1 MDSAAKI
8 TTERPPG
15 GWFPAV
21 LLALLCV
28 IGISVDLA
36 APDPVEVNRIFDG
49 ATGALYIAL
58 EVLCS
63 FPVRSAGV
71 ALAVLAAL
79 LVRPIQRVWF
89 DRTGAPALAA
99 RSASGRLVPALAA
112 LAIVFGRSLDMSDSF
127 DLVMGGISQSIKAS
141 LSFLGWLVL
150 ARVGW
155 SYLVA
160 AFDAMRE
167 RRCRAAAA
175 ARRTA
180 EPAGRT
186 PLLTRALAVLDR
198 HPFAVPA
205 LALALAW
212 SPCLVGYAPGL
223 FMRDTATQILQWFG
237 YPNNASDYLAPLKSG
252 VYLNQH
258 HPPASTAL
266 LGLFVGAGSA
276 LAGDENA
283 GVFMFTMFQFALTV
297 LAFAWGMFALKRLE
311 VPVPARAGVLA
322 FTVIVPVYS
331 NYAVLVT
338 KDVLFADALLVM
350 AAALALLLCPWAR
363 RRSEDTALLVAGALG
378 VALLRNGGWLVSVAS
393 LLVAAACVRGRKD
406 VRHRRREASVVLA
419 TAILVLAV
427 QIGLSGV
434 VYPALGVAPGS
445 VREALSIPF
454 QQTARYVRDH
464 AGDIPEGDLEA
475 VDAVLDADAIGDLYR
490 SHKSDPVKATFKEDA
505 TAADIMG
512 YARVWLKEFA
522 DDPVCYLEATC
533 ANYYGYFYVGDSSS
547 WTYTSDLSREVM
559 AGDRL
564 SEHFSFHQAENPVSR
579 TLDGVCSAYRAFFQL
594 APVASLLLSA
604 AFYDW
609 ALVFVAVGAWRHRL
623 RWLAPLIALV
633 TLVLSVALAGP
644 CNAST
649 YFRYAYPIA
658 VVVPFLLALLTA
670 TEPDS
675 KGGPE
680 HAQG

>member
-1 MDSAAKI
+1 MAA
-8 TTERPPG
+8 
-15 GWFPAV
+15 A

-36 APDPVEVNRIFDG
+36 APDPAEVNRIFDG

-63 FPVRSAGV
+63 FPVRSEGV
-71 ALAVLAAL
+71 VLTALAVL
-79 LVRPIQRVWF
+79 LVRPIRRVWL
-89 DRTGAPALAA
+89 DQTGAPALAA
-99 RSASGRLVPALAA
+99 RTVPGRLVPALAA
-112 LAIVFGRSLDMSDSF
+112 LAVVFGRSLDMSDSF
-127 DLVMGGISQSIKAS
+127 DLVTGGITQAIKAS
-141 LSFLGWLVL
+141 LVFLGWLVL
-150 ARVGW
+150 ARVVW

-160 AFDAMRE
+160 VFDAMRE
-167 RRCRAAAA
+167 RGGRFAAGARCAD
-175 ARRTA
+175 
-180 EPAGRT
+180 EPAGRAS
-186 PLLTRALAVLDR
+186 LLSRALAVLDR
-198 HPFAVPA
+198 HPFAAPA

-212 SPCLVGYAPGL
+212 LPCLVGYAPGL
-223 FMRDTATQILQWFG
+223 FMRDAATQILQWFG

-283 GVFMFTMFQFALTV
+283 GVFMFTAFQFALTV
-297 LAFAWGMFALKRLE
+297 LAFAWGMLALKRLE

-322 FTVIVPVYS
+322 FTAIVPVYS

-363 RRSEDTALLVAGALG
+363 RRSEDTALLVVGALG
-378 VALLRNGGWLVSVAS
+378 VALFRNGGWLVAVAA
-393 LLVAAACVRGRKD
+393 LLVAAACVRGRKG
-406 VRHRRREASVVLA
+406 VRRRRREASVVLA

-464 AGDIPEGDLEA
+464 AGDIPEEDLEA
-475 VDAVLDADAIGDLYR
+475 IDAVLDADAIGELYR

-505 TAADIMG
+505 TAADLMG
-512 YARVWLKEFA
+512 YARVWLKELA
-522 DDPVCYLEATC
+522 NDPVCYLEATC

-564 SEHFSFHQAENPVSR
+564 SAHFSFHQAESPVSR
-579 TLDGVCSAYRAFFQL
+579 ILDEVCSAYRAFFQL

-604 AFYDW
+604 ALYDW
-609 ALVFVAVGAWRHRL
+609 ALVFVVVGAWRYRT
-623 RWLAPLIALV
+623 RWLVPPIALAA
-633 TLVLSVALAGP
+633 LVLAVALIGP

-658 VVVPFLLALLTA
+658 VVVPFLLVLLTA
-670 TEPDS
+670 TAPDS

-680 HAQG
+680 HVQG

>member
-79 LVRPIQRVWF
+79 LVRPIRRVWF
-89 DRTGAPALAA
+89 DRAGAPALAA
-99 RSASGRLVPALAA
+99 RTVSGRLVPALAA

-127 DLVMGGISQSIKAS
+127 DLVMGGISQAIKAS

-167 RRCRAAAA
+167 RRCRATAA

-205 LALALAW
+205 LVLALAW

-311 VPVPARAGVLA
+311 VPVPVRAGVLA

-378 VALLRNGGWLVSVAS
+378 VALFRNGGWLVAVAA

-406 VRHRRREASVVLA
+406 VRRRRREASVVLA

-427 QIGLSGV
+427 QIGLSVV

-445 VREALSIPF
+445 VREVLSIPF

-464 AGDIPEGDLEA
+464 AGDVPEEDLEA
-475 VDAVLDADAIGDLYR
+475 IDAMLDAGAIGDLYR

-505 TAADIMG
+505 AAEDLMG
-512 YARVWLKEFA
+512 YARVWLEELM
-522 DDPVCYLEATC
+522 DDPACYLEATC
-533 ANYYGYFYVGDSSS
+533 ANYYGYFYVGDSSG

-579 TLDGVCSAYRAFFQL
+579 ILDEACSAYRAFFQL
-594 APVASLLLSA
+594 APVASLLLCA

-609 ALVFVAVGAWRHRL
+609 ALVFVVVGAWRYRT
-623 RWLAPLIALV
+623 RWLVPPIALV
-633 TLVLSVALAGP
+633 VLVLAVALIGP

-670 TEPDS
+670 TAPDS

-680 HAQG
+680 HVQR